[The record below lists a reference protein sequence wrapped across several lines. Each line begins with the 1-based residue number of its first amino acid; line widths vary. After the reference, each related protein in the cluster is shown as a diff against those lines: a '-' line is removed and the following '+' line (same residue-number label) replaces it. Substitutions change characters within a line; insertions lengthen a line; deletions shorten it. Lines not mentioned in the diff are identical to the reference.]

1 MSIYASAINL
11 QFGNQTH
18 SYQDLIPFTI
28 GNTPIMTL
36 PFLTFASYRGWL
48 FYERQINRAKSDHQ
62 VRSSGQIM
70 PSSRGSHS
78 EISGT

>member
-1 MSIYASAINL
+1 MGIRASAINL
-11 QFGNQTH
+11 QFGNQAH

-28 GNTPIMTL
+28 GNTQIMTPVAWMTL
-36 PFLTFASYRGWL
+36 A
-48 FYERQINRAKSDHQ
+48 NRPYW
-62 VRSSGQIM
+62 IM

>member
-1 MSIYASAINL
+1 MGTHASAINL
-11 QFGNQTH
+11 QFGNQGA

-28 GNTPIMTL
+28 GNI
-36 PFLTFASYRGWL
+36 
-48 FYERQINRAKSDHQ
+48 QIHDS
-62 VRSSGQIM
+62 QIM

>member
-1 MSIYASAINL
+1 MGMRACAFNL
-11 QFGNQTH
+11 QFGNERH

-28 GNTPIMTL
+28 GNTPIKT
-36 PFLTFASYRGWL
+36 
-48 FYERQINRAKSDHQ
+48 
-62 VRSSGQIM
+62 VRYGNQIM

>member
-28 GNTPIMTL
+28 GNTPIMTVFGTDIL
-36 PFLTFASYRGWL
+36 ILSRRL
-48 FYERQINRAKSDHQ
+48 IYERQINRAKSDRQ
-62 VRSSGQIM
+62 VRSSQIM

>member
-1 MSIYASAINL
+1 MASAAMPAIANFLMSTSFEGGWRMGIRASAINL
-11 QFGNQTH
+11 QFGNQAH

-28 GNTPIMTL
+28 GNTQNQGTSNARQ
-36 PFLTFASYRGWL
+36 LTYW
-48 FYERQINRAKSDHQ
+48 
-62 VRSSGQIM
+62 IM